1 MAGGRPRTFDA
12 DDALDAALRVFWQK
26 GYEGASLPELTAAMG
41 INRPSLY
48 AAFGSK
54 EGLFRRAI
62 ARYEEGPGAFVR
74 VALAAPTAR
83 EAVEKLLSGAVGMAA
98 NRDNPRGCLAVQGA
112 LVCSNASDSVKAEL
126 AARRKATEA
135 AIAKRLKKAKTDG
148 DLPASADPTAL
159 ARFVATMLQG
169 MAVQAAG
176 GATAKELQ
184 KVAAVAMTA
193 WPAEETPKRA
203 HRVRAARA
211 PDE

>member
-1 MAGGRPRTFDA
+1 
-12 DDALDAALRVFWQK
+12 
-26 GYEGASLPELTAAMG
+26 
-41 INRPSLY
+41 
-48 AAFGSK
+48 
-54 EGLFRRAI
+54 
-62 ARYEEGPGAFVR
+62 VR

-83 EAVEKLLSGAVGMAA
+83 EAVEKLFSGAVEMAA

-135 AIAKRLKKAKTDG
+135 AIAKRFRKAKTDG

-184 KVAAVAMTA
+184 KAAAVAMQA
-193 WPAEETPKRA
+193 WPG
-203 HRVRAARA
+203 
-211 PDE
+211 

>member
-12 DDALDAALRVFWQK
+12 DDALDAALRVFWTK

-48 AAFGSK
+48 ATFGSK
-54 EGLFRRAI
+54 EDLFRLAI
-62 ARYEEGPGAFVR
+62 ARYEEGPGAYVR

-83 EAVEKLLSGAVGMAA
+83 EAVELLFAGAIGMAA

-112 LVCSNASDSVKAEL
+112 LVCSDASDSVKAEL
-126 AARRKATEA
+126 ASRRKATEA
-135 AIAKRLKKAKTDG
+135 AIAKRLKKGKTNG
-148 DLPASADPTAL
+148 DLPASADPAAL
-159 ARFVATMLQG
+159 ARFVATVLQG

-176 GATAKELQ
+176 GTTAKELR
-184 KVAAVAMTA
+184 KVADVAMQA
-193 WPAEETPKRA
+193 WPANARPSRA
-203 HRVRAARA
+203 ARVNAARA